1 VQEADEGGRLFAES
15 NFPASQR
22 GVNAVLVG
30 GGAIFT
36 EHFTAQSA
44 QLASESSYR
53 SSIREPAIRQ
63 PPELLLEMERP
74 GYNGVQR
81 PTFESQIL
89 AWRGKVDGGG
99 RETGL
104 RDLRVDGSLR
114 SLGGDLSRHFVAFL
128 ISFARRPQTSSD

>member
-1 VQEADEGGRLFAES
+1 MQDADEDGRLFAES
-15 NFPASQR
+15 NFPASRR

-30 GGAIFT
+30 GSAIFT
-36 EHFTAQSA
+36 EHFAAQSA

-63 PPELLLEMERP
+63 APELLLEMERP

-89 AWRGKVDGGG
+89 AWRRKADRGG
-99 RETGL
+99 RETGV
-104 RDLRVDGSLR
+104 RDLRVDGS
-114 SLGGDLSRHFVAFL
+114 
-128 ISFARRPQTSSD
+128 P